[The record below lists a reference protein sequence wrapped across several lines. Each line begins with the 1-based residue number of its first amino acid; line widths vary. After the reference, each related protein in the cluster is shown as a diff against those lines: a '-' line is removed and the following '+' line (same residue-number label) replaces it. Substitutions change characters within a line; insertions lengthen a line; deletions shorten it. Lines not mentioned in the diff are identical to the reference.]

1 MIILTI
7 RTDKPESEL
16 RLFDNQTQLTEI
28 VWQAHR
34 ELAETI
40 HLKMNEL
47 LDGQQKALKDIE
59 GIVAFQ
65 GPGSFT
71 GLRIG
76 LSVANT
82 LSDGLDVP
90 IVASKGNDWQ
100 QAGIERLLKGEHDQL
115 AMPEYGVPVH
125 ITQQK
130 H

>member
-7 RTDKPESEL
+7 RTDKPEAEL
-16 RLFDNQTQLTEI
+16 RVFDDQTQRAEV

-34 ELAETI
+34 ELGTTI
-40 HLKMNEL
+40 HHKIKEL
-47 LDGQQKALKDIE
+47 LDGQSLQLSDVR

-76 LSVANT
+76 LSVANA
-82 LSDGLDVP
+82 LSDGLSMP
-90 IVASKGNDWQ
+90 IVGSKGEDWQ
-100 QAGIERLLKGEHDQL
+100 LAGIIRLQNGERDQVV
-115 AMPEYGVPVH
+115 MPEYGAPVH

-130 H
+130 R